1 MNFKIKPTPQLWHDL
16 KIAGCF
22 SWENEAPF
30 IADVINIVQPK
41 NILETGF
48 FGGSSAFMWLYLS
61 NANLT
66 SVDPMENL
74 YNKDT
79 PHTGFLEN
87 VDKLKKTFPK
97 RFNFLKK
104 DSRLIRDDIKDEKF
118 DLMFI
123 DGDHLE
129 SGIINDF
136 DIAIENNITWVLVD
150 DFVTS
155 VAKVYLEKYQD
166 RFLPPIRI
174 YNRKDTFEGNS
185 IPIVLLKLK
194 DFDTF
199 NRLTT

>member
-1 MNFKIKPTPQLWHDL
+1 MKIKPTPELWKQLG
-16 KIAGCF
+16 IAGCF
-22 SWENEAPF
+22 SWDNEAQ
-30 IADVINIVQPK
+30 ILADVINIVQPK

-61 NANLT
+61 DANLT

-74 YNKDT
+74 YDKDVK
-79 PHTGFLEN
+79 HTGFLEN
-87 VDKLKKTFPK
+87 VDKLKKTFPR
-97 RFNFLKK
+97 RFKFLKK
-104 DSRLIRDDIKDEKF
+104 DSRAIREDIKDEKF

-136 DIAIENNITWVLVD
+136 DLAIENNIPWVLVD

-166 RFLPPIRI
+166 VFMPPVRI
-174 YNRKDTFEGNS
+174 YNRNDTFEGKP

-194 DFDTF
+194 DHRIMS
-199 NRLTT
+199 RLTL